1 MQGQREINGST
12 LAADDCAA
20 LADYAPRASWPAGF
34 QIYEGGAVADGILVV
49 LRGRVVLR
57 SRMARWPW
65 LVPQI
70 ATAGETFGGEGQSH
84 GHPTQPTPVP
94 TTRQIHCS

>member
-12 LAADDCAA
+12 LATDDCAA
-20 LADYAPRASWPAGF
+20 LADYAARASWAAGF
-34 QIYEGGAVADGILVV
+34 QIYEGGAVADGIFVV
-49 LRGRVVLR
+49 LRGRIVCEAGWR
-57 SRMARWPW
+57 AGRGF
-65 LVPQI
+65 VPQI
-70 ATAGETFGGEGQSH
+70 ATAGQTFGGEGQSP